1 MRMSRHAARNVL
13 LLLALAAH
21 GGCGEDAPEDP
32 PVAEDGTPE
41 GRWRVARADDLEREI
56 RVLQGIG
63 YLSGSRP
70 APGRYGVTVFDRESA
85 CAGKNLYTSG
95 HAPVAI
101 LMDMDGKEL
110 HRWECAFE
118 RALPDFPPPDDL
130 EKSHFRR
137 YWRRCRLFENGDLL
151 AVFEGHAM
159 IKLNRDS
166 EILWTFAGA
175 PHHDFEV
182 AASGEIY
189 ALTRTAHL
197 VPRIN
202 PRRPVL
208 EDCVSVLDA
217 EGNETRRVS
226 ILVCFENSGFR
237 TTLAQMDRGGDLLH
251 TNTLEILDGSLA
263 DKVPAFARGNLL
275 ISCLKTSTIA
285 VLDLERET
293 IVWAAQGSWQR
304 QHQPTVLPGGRLM
317 LFDNLGNR
325 SPHGKSRVME
335 IDPVTLDPLWIYEGA
350 AGRSFQTDTCGSCQR
365 LPNGNTLITE
375 SDNGRAFEVLP
386 DGTIVWEFLS
396 PHRAGEK
403 DELIATLFEVIR
415 LPPGF
420 PLGWIE

>member
-1 MRMSRHAARNVL
+1 MSRHAARNVL
-13 LLLALAAH
+13 VLLALAAQ
-21 GGCGEDAPEDP
+21 GGCGEDAPDEP
-32 PVAEDGTPE
+32 PVAEDGAPE
-41 GRWRVARADDLEREI
+41 GRWRVARTDDLEREI
-56 RVLQGIG
+56 RDLQGIG
-63 YLSGSRP
+63 YVSGSRP
-70 APGRYGVTVFDRESA
+70 APGRYGVTVHDPARA
-85 CAGKNLYTSG
+85 CAGSNLYTSG
-95 HAPVAI
+95 HAPTAI
-101 LMDMDGKEL
+101 LMDMDGRVL
-110 HRWECAFE
+110 HRWQCSFE
-118 RALPDFPPPDDL
+118 QALPDFPPPDDL

-159 IKLNRDS
+159 VKLNRDS

-182 AASGEIY
+182 AESGEIF
-189 ALTRTAHL
+189 ALTRTAHV

-208 EDCVSVLDA
+208 EDGVSVLDA
-217 EGNETRRVS
+217 EGRETRRVS
-226 ILVCFENSGFR
+226 ILACFENSGFR
-237 TTLAQMDRGGDLLH
+237 ATLAQMDQAGDLLH

-293 IVWAAQGSWQR
+293 IVWAAQGSWLR

-335 IDPVTLDPLWIYEGA
+335 IDPVTLDPVWIYEGT

-375 SDNGRAFEVLP
+375 SDNGRAFEVLA

-396 PHRAGEK
+396 PHRAGQK

-415 LPPGF
+415 LPPDF